1 MTVLYH
7 GLTPKL
13 TTVAAVIRVKTET
26 GVYNQGQQTDPSNYF
41 TIELNS
47 GDFWV
52 LYVPTKTAL
61 LVQMSGL
68 VFPTAISGF
77 V

>member
-1 MTVLYH
+1 MVIPLTMGQAFMTVLYH
-7 GLTPKL
+7 GLTPKI
-13 TTVAAVIRVKTET
+13 TTVAAVIRVKTEN

-61 LVQMSGL
+61 V
-68 VFPTAISGF
+68 V
-77 V
+77 